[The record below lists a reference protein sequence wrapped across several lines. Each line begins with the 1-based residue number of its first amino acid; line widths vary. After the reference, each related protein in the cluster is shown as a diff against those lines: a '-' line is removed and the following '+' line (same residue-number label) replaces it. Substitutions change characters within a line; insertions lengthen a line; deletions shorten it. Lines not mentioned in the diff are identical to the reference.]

1 MNPLIA
7 MPWVRPAVN
16 LLFLLLA
23 FWAGYEWRDRSA
35 DAELADIRATAAKAY
50 AAEQAKARAREQQIT
65 AQTEEA
71 ANAYRKKL
79 SAAARDA
86 AGARTERD
94 RLLDAV
100 AAAPACGPAPGAS
113 AAAGADGT
121 TVLRAVL
128 GSCATALQSLA
139 EGADADASRL
149 SGLQGY
155 VTATRP
161 ASAP

>member
-1 MNPLIA
+1 MNPLA
-7 MPWVRPAVN
+7 MAWIRPAAHA
-16 LLFLLLA
+16 LFLLLA
-23 FWAGYEWRDRSA
+23 FVAGYQFAARGA
-35 DAELADIRATAAKAY
+35 AVELAQLKAQHAAATAQAHAKERAI
-50 AAEQAKARAREQQIT
+50 EQKFAT
-65 AQTEEA
+65 QTQEA

-100 AAAPACGPAPGAS
+100 AAAPACGAGPSAS
-113 AAAGADGT
+113 AASGADGT

-128 GSCATALQSLA
+128 GSCANALQSLA
-139 EGADADASRL
+139 EGADIDASRL

-155 VTATRP
+155 VAATRP